1 MIVLFKIYRNE
12 VYVDNF
18 VKRWTH
24 LSLVVKSLLL
34 FQISSAA
41 LKASQVMK
49 HVRVEH
55 KEDLVVPFGV
65 P

>member
-1 MIVLFKIYRNE
+1 MRLGFYLFY
-12 VYVDNF
+12 F
-18 VKRWTH
+18 
-24 LSLVVKSLLL
+24 
-34 FQISSAA
+34 FQINTAA

-49 HVRVEH
+49 QVRVEH